1 MKWSKTKSLITLL
14 VLAGLSLLS
23 WTLYLYCNKQY
34 YGQFHKYTGKA
45 KIDDYEMIAD
55 GAGAIVHWTSTTP
68 DEDKKMDEFGN
79 YGFVQNTRV
88 GSRYILRQNMKLKDT
103 PYYLQERPIDGAYWT
118 LSIYQVKGMKLEEE
132 TELDLYTV
140 VEDYNVDYIP
150 AELGDIY
157 TWKGQEYLK
166 IQIRDLK
173 NYQNTKPLFLNLQ
186 NKKIE
191 ENEILAQDFNRK
203 LGVTTSTSWDDKA
216 NGIKTVS
223 VGGEFSIDK
232 AFLEQTQF
240 DSSSKAYKLLEKKGT
255 TVYLLHSQNSAEG
268 FSREAAVYSLLMP
281 DTVNVYEAVTI
292 PPEVSVDSQ
301 EHIVNSKEEF
311 DRYYDIEKAKK
322 LYHETE

>member
-1 MKWSKTKSLITLL
+1 MKWTKTKTVITLGV
-14 VLAGLSLLS
+14 VLLLSLLT
-23 WTLYLYCNKQY
+23 WTVYLYCNKQY

-45 KIDDYEMIAD
+45 KIDDYEIIAD
-55 GAGAIVHWTSTTP
+55 GAGAIVHWVSTTP
-68 DEDKKMDEFGN
+68 EEDKKMAEFGS

-132 TELDLYTV
+132 TELDLYKV

-203 LGVTTSTSWDDKA
+203 LGVTTLTSWDDKA
-216 NGIKTVS
+216 NGIKTVP

-240 DSSSKAYKLLEKKGT
+240 EKSSKPYKLLEKRKA
-255 TVYLLHSQNSAEG
+255 TVFILNSKNSAVQFE
-268 FSREAAVYSLLMP
+268 REATVYSLFMP
-281 DTVNVYEAVTI
+281 STVNVYEAVNI
-292 PPEVSVDSQ
+292 PLELSVDSQ

-311 DRYYDIEKAKK
+311 DRYYDLEKAKK
-322 LYHETE
+322 VYHETE

>member
-14 VLAGLSLLS
+14 VLAGLSLVS
-23 WTLYLYCNKQY
+23 WTLYRYYNEQY
-34 YGQFHKYTGKA
+34 YGQYSQYTGKA
-45 KIDDYEMIAD
+45 EIDNYEIIAD
-55 GAGAIVHWTSTTP
+55 GAGAIVHWTSMTP
-68 DEDKKMDEFGN
+68 EEDKKMEEFGN

-132 TELDLYTV
+132 TELDLYKV

-240 DSSSKAYKLLEKKGT
+240 AKSSKPYKLLEKGNA
-255 TVYLLHSQNSAEG
+255 TVFILNSKNSAVQFE
-268 FSREAAVYSLLMP
+268 REATVYSLFLP
-281 DTVNVYEAVTI
+281 STVNVYEAVNI
-292 PPEVSVDSQ
+292 PPELSVDSQ

>member
-1 MKWSKTKSLITLL
+1 
-14 VLAGLSLLS
+14 
-23 WTLYLYCNKQY
+23 
-34 YGQFHKYTGKA
+34 
-45 KIDDYEMIAD
+45 
-55 GAGAIVHWTSTTP
+55 
-68 DEDKKMDEFGN
+68 
-79 YGFVQNTRV
+79 
-88 GSRYILRQNMKLKDT
+88 
-103 PYYLQERPIDGAYWT
+103 
-118 LSIYQVKGMKLEEE
+118 MKLEEE
-132 TELDLYTV
+132 TELDLYKV

-173 NYQNTKPLFLNLQ
+173 NYQNTKPLFFNLQ

-240 DSSSKAYKLLEKKGT
+240 SKSSKPYKLLEKGNA
-255 TVYLLHSQNSAEG
+255 TVFILNSKNSAVQFE
-268 FSREAAVYSLLMP
+268 REATVYSLFCRL
-281 DTVNVYEAVTI
+281 
-292 PPEVSVDSQ
+292 
-301 EHIVNSKEEF
+301 
-311 DRYYDIEKAKK
+311 R
-322 LYHETE
+322 